1 VRFKEEID
9 ECELKHDFERMLKG
23 NFKIILKMCARHPAH
38 AQALIDELEGKLT
51 ADTNLIN
58 QIRGLLREETYENV
72 ANANYYREMKKHV
85 VKSMNLHHHMMSN
98 RHEQRANLD
107 RAANEEANRPRTMT
121 QGTNLGKSTGI
132 LRDDMAN
139 SPIPMGMGMNLAGEG
154 SLLLEQETE
163 ESAGFYEKAVKYQ
176 KIQEVIESRS
186 GIRDMETFISKF
198 LNQGEMSH
206 QISELKRGS
215 ESRINSL
222 KKELVETK
230 EELKRVQNGVG
241 GETVGKDQKERSKQL
256 GVMSAR
262 MKREMEKSEGTENLY
277 RDARSGLETIA
288 LVIGIPHPHPDTSVH
303 EIVNQIESVMEIL
316 MEEKD
321 KSQQKKAEA
330 VAEATNNNTSTQNA
344 RKFTML
350 GSDLTQR
357 PPELEAA
364 LKVYQISK
372 SKVASRLVG
381 GPVGK
386 SKMLA
391 GEVDAHGRGHGG
403 LEHSNVKEGRKLT
416 KSTSSKALRAQ
427 ERRIKR
433 MGVPQ
438 RD

>member
-1 VRFKEEID
+1 
-9 ECELKHDFERMLKG
+9 
-23 NFKIILKMCARHPAH
+23 
-38 AQALIDELEGKLT
+38 
-51 ADTNLIN
+51 
-58 QIRGLLREETYENV
+58 
-72 ANANYYREMKKHV
+72 
-85 VKSMNLHHHMMSN
+85 
-98 RHEQRANLD
+98 
-107 RAANEEANRPRTMT
+107 
-121 QGTNLGKSTGI
+121 
-132 LRDDMAN
+132 
-139 SPIPMGMGMNLAGEG
+139 
-154 SLLLEQETE
+154 
-163 ESAGFYEKAVKYQ
+163 
-176 KIQEVIESRS
+176 
-186 GIRDMETFISKF
+186 
-198 LNQGEMSH
+198 
-206 QISELKRGS
+206 
-215 ESRINSL
+215 
-222 KKELVETK
+222 
-230 EELKRVQNGVG
+230 
-241 GETVGKDQKERSKQL
+241 
-256 GVMSAR
+256 MSAR